1 MKKKFISITFLL
13 LITFGMIGCG
23 KNQVLKKENVNETNQ
38 EQATENKETTEEQQE
53 NTNNNT
59 EEQSQSQI
67 DYINIAP
74 EEVKIPILMY
84 HSISDEDPS
93 NNLLVPPA
101 MFEEQMAWLEANN
114 FTAMNM
120 DEALEAMRTGKGLL

>member
-1 MKKKFISITFLL
+1 MKKKFIAITFLL
-13 LITFGMIGCG
+13 LIIFGMIGCG

-38 EQATENKETTEEQQE
+38 EQATENKETAEEQQE
-53 NTNNNT
+53 NTNNDT

-84 HSISDEDPS
+84 HSISDEES
-93 NNLLVPPA
+93 
-101 MFEEQMAWLEANN
+101 
-114 FTAMNM
+114 
-120 DEALEAMRTGKGLL
+120 K

>member
-1 MKKKFISITFLL
+1 MKKKFIAITFLL

-38 EQATENKETTEEQQE
+38 EQATENKETAEEQQE
-53 NTNNNT
+53 NTNNDT

-101 MFEEQMAWLEANN
+101 MFEEQMAWIEANN

-120 DEALEAMRTGKGLL
+120 DEAL

>member
-1 MKKKFISITFLL
+1 MKKKFIAITFLL

-59 EEQSQSQI
+59 EEQRSQSQI

-74 EEVKIPILMY
+74 EEEKKYNSYVSFYK
-84 HSISDEDPS
+84 
-93 NNLLVPPA
+93 
-101 MFEEQMAWLEANN
+101 
-114 FTAMNM
+114 
-120 DEALEAMRTGKGLL
+120 